1 MTVLERVPGLF
12 ILLGSVYL
20 AIQLLA
26 VIFITN
32 PPEAFITRPETTVR
46 LFISAEPTIPLLQ
59 ILRSPLF
66 YALWFTFLFNDQ
78 AIIAITGLYKAFGLQ
93 FWNNDK
99 TLTLIGSLSSISN
112 AACRLVWGLLA
123 DRMEY
128 RVSITEIDLQVIS
141 NLNEDYDFRC

>member
-1 MTVLERVPGLF
+1 MF
-12 ILLGSVYL
+12 ILLGSVNL
-20 AIQLLA
+20 AIQLFA

-32 PPEAFITRPETTVR
+32 PPEALTRQETTVR
-46 LFISAEPTIPLLQ
+46 LFISADPAAIPLLQ

-93 FWNNDK
+93 FWTNDN
-99 TLTLIGSLSSISN
+99 TLTLIGSLSAISS
-112 AACRLVWGLLA
+112 AVCRLAWGFLA

-128 RVSITEIDLQVIS
+128 RVSI
-141 NLNEDYDFRC
+141 